1 MCQLLEMVGSGKTSA
16 VHNAY
21 PKDPIIQEGF
31 NKGLITKIAT
41 LSENCKA
48 DGTAR
53 KNESGC

>member
-1 MCQLLEMVGSGKTSA
+1 MEMVSSGKTSA
-16 VHNAY
+16 VHIAY
-21 PKDPIIQEGF
+21 PKDPIIQKGF
-31 NKGLITKIAT
+31 NKDPITKIAT